1 MLGLTGNLAATLG
14 GIAGGT
20 VKNDSIPSL
29 TGLRFCAAMAVVISH
44 LLAMMVKVSPP
55 ERFVSGFLP
64 IVGSL
69 SGAGMTLFFVLSGF
83 VIHWNYSS
91 SISTPTGLWNF
102 FAARFARLYPLYFVG
117 LCFDLLMKAGY
128 HQFNVA
134 RLEALPYYLT
144 LTHSW
149 IYRPIDGNA
158 LVYQFGLVPG
168 VSWSIS
174 TEWFF
179 YLCFPVLCLLIVAL
193 RRPREIAI
201 AVVALCAI
209 AFAIVMT
216 IDRNAGAIQAYGV
229 HRYGDIAANGQ
240 DGYFRWLAYF
250 TPYVRV
256 LEFAL
261 GCLTS
266 ALARSLP
273 SPSRRESHF
282 GSCALVGVIAASAIL
297 QWLMFGRGVLT
308 ALHMNFGFAPF
319 MAAIIFCCARYDTF
333 IVRCLSA
340 PRIVLAGEASY
351 SIYLSHLVVINA
363 FRYETPTVTDP
374 QIWTAVILQGTVTLA
389 AIVGLSLV
397 LWSLIEMPARRV
409 VRRWLTISG
418 QVTAN
423 VPATAP
429 S

>member
-1 MLGLTGNLAATLG
+1 MS
-14 GIAGGT
+14 
-20 VKNDSIPSL
+20 NDKLPGL

-44 LLAMMVKVSPP
+44 LLALMVKVSPP
-55 ERFVSGFLP
+55 ERFVSAFLP

-83 VIHWNYSS
+83 VIHWNYSN

-117 LCFDLLMKAGY
+117 LCFDLLMKIGF
-128 HQFNVA
+128 HQFKVE
-134 RLEALPYYLT
+134 RLAALPFYLT
-144 LTHSW
+144 LTQTW

-158 LVYQFGLVPG
+158 LVYQFGWVPA

-179 YLCFPVLCLLIVAL
+179 YLCFPILCLFVVSLK
-193 RRPREIAI
+193 RPRLIAI
-201 AVVALCAI
+201 AMIVLCVI
-209 AFAIVMT
+209 AFAIVVT
-216 IDRNAGAIQAYGV
+216 IDRNASAIQTYGV
-229 HRYGDIAANGQ
+229 HRYGDIAANVQ

-266 ALARSLP
+266 ALMRSLP
-273 SPSRRESHF
+273 SPSRRESDF
-282 GSCALVGVIAASAIL
+282 GTYALMGVIAASVIL

-308 ALHMNFGFAPF
+308 PLHMNFGFAPF
-319 MAAIIFCCARYDTF
+319 MAAIIFCCARYDTS
-333 IVRCLSA
+333 IVRWLSA

-363 FRYETPTVTDP
+363 FRYEAPTVTDH
-374 QIWTAVILQGTVTLA
+374 QIWVAVILQVAVTLA
-389 AIVGLSLV
+389 SIIGLSLV
-397 LWSLIEMPARRV
+397 LWSSIEMPARRA
-409 VRRWLTISG
+409 VRRLLTISEMVTTNVP
-418 QVTAN
+418 VTA
-423 VPATAP
+423 AAEGQGML
-429 S
+429 